1 MPVYNGRGLA
11 DLATGTVSV
20 AAGATALT
28 FSGVALMGVD
38 PGTGATIYYAGRGDW
53 IQIGAFAPVMI
64 ASVDSATTA
73 TLAATWPNATQT
85 AASYAILRYS
95 NPPTGSFAKL
105 WQDMLAIGG
114 DASPDTS
121 RTIDNGVIRAKLR
134 GGASGRAEIA
144 VGPSGTADASL
155 KPALQ
160 INPTTGVVS
169 APYGFGSGLKP
180 GMRNLL
186 RNPGFQINQR
196 TVSGTVTLA
205 AGNYGHDGV
214 KAGAAGATY
223 TFVEAGADVQI
234 TVTAGSIILPVEA
247 NMIDGGSYVL
257 SHEGAAQARVWQG
270 AGATGSGAY
279 APATRATPLVVAG
292 LTANTQTNIEFS
304 TGTVLKPQF
313 EPGVGVT
320 DYDRRGLHDEWVF
333 CRRFF
338 RAFTP
343 KGLSGVTLSATS
355 IMVTIA
361 LGTPMRAA
369 PTLMLPSVDSPTY
382 TWLVGSDGWAPQ
394 VMGTL
399 ALASPTATADGI
411 YAPIEGFT
419 GLPYNLPVNGNG
431 VTPFLYA
438 NAEI

>member
-11 DLATGTVSV
+11 DLTTGTVSV

-196 TVSGTVTLA
+196 AVSGTVTLA
-205 AGNYGHDGV
+205 SGAFGHDGV

-223 TFVEAGADVQI
+223 TFTASGADVQI

-247 NMIDGGSYVL
+247 NLIDAGSYVL

-270 AGATGSGAY
+270 TGTTGSGSY
-279 APATRATPLVVAG
+279 AAATRASPLVVTG
-292 LTANTQTNIEFS
+292 LTANVQTNVEFS
-304 TGTVLKPQF
+304 TGTILRPQF
-313 EPGVGVT
+313 EPGGGVT
-320 DYDRRGLHDEWVF
+320 DYDRRSLHDELAF
-333 CRRFF
+333 CRHFF
-338 RAFTP
+338 CSFTP
-343 KGLSGVTLSATS
+343 KGLSGVAYDPTIII
-355 IMVTIA
+355 IMVP
-361 LGTPMRAA
+361 LHVPMRAP
-369 PTLMLPSVDSPTY
+369 PTMSLSTLDSPPY
-382 TWLVGSDGWAPQ
+382 AWLAGGVWAPA
-394 VMGTL
+394 VTGTL
-399 ALASPTATADGI
+399 ALATASSTIDGI
-411 YAPIEGFT
+411 YASLDGFSGLT
-419 GLPYNLPVNGNG
+419 AGLPVVGG
-431 VTPFLYA
+431 GSAVWLYA
-438 NAEI
+438 SSEI

>member
-11 DLATGTVSV
+11 DLTTGTVSV

-196 TVSGTVTLA
+196 AASGTVTLA

-223 TFVEAGADVQI
+223 TFTASGADVQI

-247 NMIDGGSYVL
+247 NLIDAGSYAL

-270 AGATGSGAY
+270 TGTTGSGSY
-279 APATRATPLVVAG
+279 AAATRASPLIVTG

-304 TGTVLKPQF
+304 TGTILRPQF
-313 EPGVGVT
+313 EPGGGVT

-338 RAFTP
+338 RSFTP
-343 KGLSGVTLSATS
+343 KGMSGITRTTTRIVIIVSFH
-355 IMVTIA
+355 V
-361 LGTPMRAA
+361 PMRAA
-369 PTLMLPSVDSPTY
+369 PTLSLSTLDSPLY
-382 TWLVGSDGWAPQ
+382 EWAVGSDWAPA
-394 VMGTL
+394 VTGTL
-399 ALASPTATADGI
+399 VLESATSTIDGI
-411 YAPIEGFT
+411 FAPLDGFSGLT
-419 GLPYNLPVNGNG
+419 AGLPVVGKGLV
-431 VTPFLYA
+431 VWLYA
-438 NAEI
+438 SSEI

>member
-11 DLATGTVSV
+11 DLTTGTVSV

-196 TVSGTVTLA
+196 SVTGTVTLA
-205 AGNYGHDGV
+205 DGAFGHDGV

-223 TFVEAGADVQI
+223 TFANVGQDVRI
-234 TVTAGSIILPVEA
+234 TVTAGSIILPIG
-247 NMIDGGSYVL
+247 NNLIDAGSYVL

-270 AGATGSGAY
+270 AGTTGSGSY
-279 APATRATPLVVAG
+279 AAATRASPLIVTG
-292 LTANTQTNIEFS
+292 LTANTQTNVEFS
-304 TGTVLKPQF
+304 TGTILRPQF
-313 EPGVGVT
+313 EPGGGVT
-320 DYDRRGLHDEWVF
+320 DYDRRSLHDEWAF
-333 CRRFF
+333 CRHFF
-338 RAFTP
+338 CSFTP
-343 KGLSGVTLSATS
+343 LGLSGVAYNPTVII
-355 IMVTIA
+355 IMAPLHV
-361 LGTPMRAA
+361 PMRAP
-369 PTLMLPSVDSPTY
+369 PTLSLSTLDSPPY
-382 TWLVGSDGWAPQ
+382 AWLVGSGWAPAAT
-394 VMGTL
+394 GTL
-399 ALASPTATADGI
+399 ALETAASTIDGI
-411 YAPIEGFT
+411 YASLGGFS
-419 GLPYNLPVNGNG
+419 GLTTNLPVVGRG
-431 VTPFLYA
+431 SAVWLYA
-438 NAEI
+438 SSEI